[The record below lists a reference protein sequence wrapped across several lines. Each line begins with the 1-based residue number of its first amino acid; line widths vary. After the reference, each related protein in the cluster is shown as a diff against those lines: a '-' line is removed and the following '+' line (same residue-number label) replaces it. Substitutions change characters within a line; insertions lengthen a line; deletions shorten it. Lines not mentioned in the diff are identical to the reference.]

1 MNLVD
6 IQDTITKLLHDNFPT
21 YKIVLNQQCDVVKP
35 TFFVSIRKINTDNAL
50 FYKDKTVNV
59 TITYVNKEYNHVE
72 NNDINDKLDDLF
84 TCTLQVSND
93 YLTINNLD
101 FSEPDA
107 LICSFTLNFRETI
120 PKDNDKNTNK
130 MENLVQNL

>member
-21 YKIVLNQQCDVVKP
+21 YKIVLDQQCDAVKP

-50 FYKDKTVNV
+50 FYKDKLVNV
-59 TITYVNKEYNHVE
+59 AITYVNKEYNHVE
-72 NNDINDKLDDLF
+72 NNAINDKLDDLF
-84 TCTLQVSND
+84 TCTLQVGND
-93 YLTINNLD
+93 YLTINSLD

-107 LICSFTLNFRETI
+107 LICSFTLRFRETI
-120 PKDNDKNTNK
+120 TDKNEYKK
-130 MENLVQNL
+130 MEELAFRS

>member
-6 IQDTITKLLHDNFPT
+6 IQDARTKLLHDNFPT
-21 YKIVLNQQCDVVKP
+21 YKIVLDQQCDVVKP

-50 FYKDKTVNV
+50 FYKDKLVNV

-72 NNDINDKLDDLF
+72 NNAINDKLDDLF
-84 TCTLQVSND
+84 TCTLQVGND

-107 LICSFTLNFRETI
+107 LICSFTLKFRETI
-120 PKDNDKNTNK
+120 TDKNEYKK
-130 MENLVQNL
+130 MKELVQKY

>member
-6 IQDTITKLLHDNFPT
+6 IQDSITELLHENFQEF
-21 YKIVLNQQCDVVKP
+21 KIVLEQQCDVVKP
-35 TFFVSIRKINTDNAL
+35 TFFVNIRKINTDNAL
-50 FYKDKTVNV
+50 FHKDKTVNV

-72 NNDINDKLDDLF
+72 NNVINDKLDDLF
-84 TCTLQVSND
+84 TCTLQVGND

-107 LICSFTLNFRETI
+107 LRCSFTLNSRETI
-120 PKDNDKNTNK
+120 AKDENTNTNK
-130 MENLVQNL
+130 MERLVQKL

>member
-6 IQDTITKLLHDNFPT
+6 IQDTITKILHDNFPT

-35 TFFVSIRKINTDNAL
+35 TFFVNIRKINTDNAL
-50 FYKDKTVNV
+50 FHKDKTVNV

-72 NNDINDKLDDLF
+72 NNEINDKLDDLF
-84 TCTLQVSND
+84 KLTLKVDNN
-93 YLTINNLD
+93 YLRIDNLN

-107 LICSFTLNFRETI
+107 LICTFTLEFNEPIEEEQLIT
-120 PKDNDKNTNK
+120 DK
-130 MENLVQNL
+130 MEELFYRE

>member
-6 IQDTITKLLHDNFPT
+6 IQNSITELLHENFPT
-21 YKIVLNQQCDVVKP
+21 YKIVLNQQCDVIKP
-35 TFFVSIRKINTDNAL
+35 TFFISIRKINTDNAL
-50 FYKDKTVNV
+50 FHKDKTVNV

-107 LICSFTLNFRETI
+107 LICSFTLRFRETI
-120 PKDNDKNTNK
+120 PKDENKNISK
-130 MENLVQNL
+130 IERLVQNL

>member
-6 IQDTITKLLHDNFPT
+6 IQNSITNLLHDNFQT
-21 YKIVLNQQCDVVKP
+21 YKIVLDQQCDAVKP
-35 TFFVSIRKINTDNAL
+35 TFFVSVRKINTDNAL
-50 FYKDKTVNV
+50 FYKDKLVNV

-72 NNDINDKLDDLF
+72 NNTVNDKLDDLF
-84 TCTLQVSND
+84 TCTLKVGKD

-107 LICSFTLNFRETI
+107 LVCRFKLKFRETI
-120 PKDNDKNTNK
+120 TDKNEYKK
-130 MENLVQNL
+130 MKELVQKY

>member
-6 IQDTITKLLHDNFPT
+6 IQKAITKLLHDNFPT
-21 YKIVLNQQCDVVKP
+21 YKIVLDQQRDVVKP
-35 TFFVSIRKINTDNAL
+35 TFFVSVRKINTDNAL
-50 FYKDKTVNV
+50 FYKDKLVNV

-72 NNDINDKLDDLF
+72 NNVINDKLDDLF
-84 TCTLQVSND
+84 TCTLQVDND

-107 LICSFTLNFRETI
+107 LICSFTLKFRETI
-120 PKDNDKNTNK
+120 TDKNEYKK
-130 MENLVQNL
+130 MEELVQKY

>member
-6 IQDTITKLLHDNFPT
+6 IQNSITELLHENFPEF
-21 YKIVLNQQCDVVKP
+21 KIVLEQQCDVVKP
-35 TFFVSIRKINTDNAL
+35 TFFVNIRKINTDNTL

-72 NNDINDKLDDLF
+72 NNYINDKLDDLF
-84 TCTLQVSND
+84 TCTLKVNND

-107 LICSFTLNFRETI
+107 LICSFTLRFRETI
-120 PKDNDKNTNK
+120 PKDDNNINK
-130 MENLVQNL
+130 MERLVQNL

>member
-6 IQDTITKLLHDNFPT
+6 IQKAITKLLHDNFPT
-21 YKIVLNQQCDVVKP
+21 YKIALNQQCDVVKP

-50 FYKDKTVNV
+50 FYKDKSVNV
-59 TITYVNKEYNHVE
+59 AITYVNKEYNHVE
-72 NNDINDKLDDLF
+72 NNAINDKLDDLF
-84 TCTLQVSND
+84 TCTLQVGND

-107 LICSFTLNFRETI
+107 LICSFTLKFRETI
-120 PKDNDKNTNK
+120 PGDENTKK
-130 MENLVQNL
+130 MKELVQKL

>member
-6 IQDTITKLLHDNFPT
+6 IQDAITKLLHDNFPT
-21 YKIVLNQQCDVVKP
+21 YKIVLDQQCDVVKP

-50 FYKDKTVNV
+50 FYKDKLVNV
-59 TITYVNKEYNHVE
+59 AITYVNKEYNHVE
-72 NNDINDKLDDLF
+72 NNAINDKLDDLF
-84 TCTLQVSND
+84 TCTLQVGND

-107 LICSFTLNFRETI
+107 LICSFTLKFRETI
-120 PKDNDKNTNK
+120 TDKNEYKK
-130 MENLVQNL
+130 MEELAFRS

>member
-6 IQDTITKLLHDNFPT
+6 IQKAITKLLHDNFPT
-21 YKIVLNQQCDVVKP
+21 YKINLKQMCDVVKP
-35 TFFVSIRKINTDNAL
+35 TFFVSVRKINTDNAL
-50 FYKDKTVNV
+50 FYKDKLVNV

-72 NNDINDKLDDLF
+72 NNVINDKLDDLF
-84 TCTLQVSND
+84 TCTLQVGKD

-107 LICSFTLNFRETI
+107 LICSFSLSFRETI
-120 PKDNDKNTNK
+120 TDKNEYKK
-130 MENLVQNL
+130 MKELVQKY

>member
-6 IQDTITKLLHDNFPT
+6 IQKAITKLLHDNFPT

-35 TFFVSIRKINTDNAL
+35 TFFVSVRKINTDNAL
-50 FYKDKTVNV
+50 FYKDKLVNV

-72 NNDINDKLDDLF
+72 NNVINDKLDDLF
-84 TCTLQVSND
+84 TCTLKVDND

-107 LICSFTLNFRETI
+107 LICSFTLKFRETI
-120 PKDNDKNTNK
+120 TDKNEYKK
-130 MENLVQNL
+130 MEELVQKY